1 MSSAAEQKLQAKNE
15 KHYFIMELCT
25 ENELNTLAKHA
36 NKLAGKMV
44 RLPTENLPQSYKD
57 SMKAIKDIREEQNL
71 DMYFNVGKHTANH
84 EQIKIAFM
92 KDNKTVYSGVFDDP
106 LQMIDST
113 FEGIRHLQTSSRYQN
128 IVKSLG
134 DQAALQ
140 QRKKMKL

>member
-106 LQMIDST
+106 LKMIDSA
-113 FEGIRHLQTSSRYQN
+113 FEGIRHLQSTNRYQD
-128 IVKSLG
+128 ILKSLG
-134 DQAALQ
+134 Q
-140 QRKKMKL
+140 QTAQQQTKKVKI